1 MRAGY
6 GRALHMTVLL
16 RAIDDVDPGVT
27 FTPEGYARVWMRI
40 VDPSRLYDYPEF
52 GWTAEVPVQTAT
64 DPAALATLVG
74 KPVTM
79 DHPSEWV
86 GPDTIRHLRH
96 GTVLSCEVVGTEPYA
111 WVQIESPEL
120 LAYGRAC
127 GWCLTCSPGYDYA
140 QAPSE
145 VADFAQ
151 TNRCYNHLAICKQ
164 TRARGGDRCR
174 TILTATD
181 GIPVEGAPLDREQLI
196 AMLIA
201 SGVAE
206 DKAPSVA
213 DEILNMKASE
223 VEVEVPVAAD
233 MKPED
238 MAMDAKVKAA
248 LASARDAV
256 AKAQKAAD
264 AKVKAAQDAAK
275 AQIAAAEKR
284 AQDAEIA
291 RAGVSVRRAADSL
304 QIGKDATDVVKVA
317 EQIAEKCGVP
327 HKGMDAVA
335 FAEGVGYR
343 AQSAKGTDGWK
354 LDPVDPKGK
363 GGKSTD
369 SDDSAEPTPSSMEC

>member
-27 FTPEGYARVWMRI
+27 FTPEGYARVWLRI
-40 VDPSRLYDYPEF
+40 VDPSRLYDY
-52 GWTAEVPVQTAT
+52 GTHTAEVPVQTAI
-64 DPAALATLVG
+64 DPAALATLIG

-86 GPDTIRHLRH
+86 GPNTIRHLRH
-96 GTVLSCEVVGTEPYA
+96 GTVLSCEVVGSEPYA
-111 WVQIESPEL
+111 QVQAETPEL
-120 LAYGRAC
+120 LAYGRRN
-127 GWCLTCSPGYDYA
+127 GWRLTCSPGYDYA
-140 QAPSE
+140 EAPSD

-151 TNRCYNHLAICKQ
+151 VNRQYNHLAICVTTQ
-164 TRARGGDRCR
+164 PRGGDRCR

-181 GIPVEGAPLDREQLI
+181 GIPVEGAPLERDNLI
-196 AMLIA
+196 ALLIGK
-201 SGVAE
+201 GVPEA
-206 DKAPSVA
+206 DAPALA
-213 DEILNMKASE
+213 DEIMGMKAEKEAPIE
-223 VEVEVPVAAD
+223 VEIGAD

-304 QIGKDATDVVKVA
+304 QIGKDATDVVKIA

>member
-27 FTPEGYARVWMRI
+27 FTPEGYARVWLRI
-40 VDPSRLYDYPEF
+40 VDPTKVYDY
-52 GWTAEVPVQTAT
+52 GTHTAEVPVQTAI
-64 DPAALATLVG
+64 DPVALSTLIG

-96 GTVLSCEVVGTEPYA
+96 GTVLSCEVVGSEPYA
-111 WVQIESPEL
+111 QVQAETPEL
-120 LAYGRAC
+120 LAYGRRN
-127 GWCLTCSPGYDYA
+127 GWRLTCSPGYDFRE
-140 QAPSE
+140 APSE

-151 TNRCYNHLAICKQ
+151 VDRQYNHLAICVSTQ
-164 TRARGGDRCR
+164 PRGGSRCR

-181 GIPVEGAPLDREQLI
+181 GYAVEGASLERDNLI
-196 AMLIA
+196 AVLIA
-201 SGVAE
+201 GGVPE

-213 DEILNMKASE
+213 DEIMALKPAS
-223 VEVEVPVAAD
+223 VEVELGAD
-233 MKPED
+233 MKDMKPAD
-238 MAMDAKVKAA
+238 MAMDALRKDAA
-248 LASARDAV
+248 
-256 AKAQKAAD
+256 AKIAQAQKSAD
-264 AKVKAAQDAAK
+264 AKVKAAQDAAN
-275 AQIAAAEKR
+275 AAIAAANKR

-304 QIGKDATDVVKVA
+304 QIGKDASDVVKIA
-317 EQIAEKCGVP
+317 EQIADKCGVP

-343 AQSAKGTDGWK
+343 AQSAKSTDGWK
-354 LDPVDPKGK
+354 LDAVDPKGK

-369 SDDSAEPTPSSMEC
+369 SADSDEPTLSSMEC

>member
-52 GWTAEVPVQTAT
+52 GWTAEVPVQTAI
-64 DPAALATLVG
+64 DPVALSTLIG

-79 DHPSEWV
+79 DHPADFV
-86 GPDTIRHLRH
+86 GPETIRHLRH
-96 GTVLSCEVVGTEPYA
+96 GTVLAAEVVGTEPYA

-120 LAYGRAC
+120 LAHGRTC
-127 GWCLTCSPGYDYA
+127 GWDLTCSPGYDYA
-140 QAPSE
+140 QAPSD

-164 TRARGGDRCR
+164 TRARGGSRCR

-181 GIPVEGAPLDREQLI
+181 GYAVEGASLEREQLI
-196 AMLIA
+196 ALLM
-201 SGVAE
+201 SKGVAE
-206 DKAPSVA
+206 ADAPALV
-213 DEILNMKASE
+213 DEIMAMKKPEIE
-223 VEVEVPVAAD
+223 VEVGAD

-238 MAMDAKVKAA
+238 MAMDAKVKAS
-248 LASARDAV
+248 LAAARDAV
-256 AKAQKAAD
+256 AKAQKDAA
-264 AKVKAAQDAAK
+264 AKVKAAQDAAS
-275 AQIAAAEKR
+275 AAIAAANKR

-304 QIGKDATDVVKVA
+304 QIGKDASDVVKIA
-317 EQIAEKCGVP
+317 EQIADKCGVP

-335 FAEGVGYR
+335 FAEGVGFNTKP
-343 AQSAKGTDGWK
+343 AKPASDGWK
-354 LDPVDPKGK
+354 MNPEGDKA
-363 GGKSTD
+363 TD
-369 SDDSAEPTPSSMEC
+369 SETSFSVEL